1 MVLLVYLAGTGWLA
15 GAIDTDTDTGGTASV
30 LGRGVG
36 GRRVLV
42 AAGVRQLGLSSPVA
56 NIMMIMIVDGDNDY
70 ETSAL
75 RSFS

>member
-1 MVLLVYLAGTGWLA
+1 MVPLVYLAGTGWLA

-42 AAGVRQLGLSSPVA
+42 AAGVRAAGSLVSSRQHY
-56 NIMMIMIVDGDNDY
+56 DDY
-70 ETSAL
+70 DS
-75 RSFS
+75 